1 MNNKELESFL
11 KKFSPKAYDL
21 AYSLVPDDLQASQIV
36 VDASTNFILSEKEW
50 LLSLNW
56 TGLSKSEEN
65 ELNKDLCLYLM
76 KSVFS
81 LALVRFSQLPNLNFN
96 SSAKF
101 YKLDGKTRSII
112 VLKYKENFS
121 IPEIMEITSLQKSEV
136 MSRLFQGGEIL
147 GEAPV
152 IKLREL
158 PPELPKEL
166 DHF

>member
-1 MNNKELESFL
+1 MPLPILFSL
-11 KKFSPKAYDL
+11 KKSGFKVFCAKSNT
-21 AYSLVPDDLQASQIV
+21 SLRI
-36 VDASTNFILSEKEW
+36 
-50 LLSLNW
+50 
-56 TGLSKSEEN
+56 SKSEEN

-81 LALVRFSQLPNLNFN
+81 LALVRFTQLPNLNFN